1 MRNPP
6 LRILV
11 AGASVVLVALAAVA
25 LGPLGHT
32 LRPRLEAG
40 PVRGPES
47 EPRGEPESEGEGR
60 DDGRLTPADWFW
72 QQRAF
77 PNRGIPEAALA
88 TALERAQFD
97 RAVAAP
103 KPQATTTAALTWQ
116 NAGPFNIGGRV
127 TALAVA
133 PGGSTLY
140 LGAANGGVFKSTN
153 SGVNWTP
160 VFDSW
165 AVYSIGAL
173 AMQPGDP
180 NTVYAGTG
188 EANASVDSYDG
199 AGLFR
204 TTDGGTTWQF
214 LGLEATRRIARI
226 AIDPANTNRI
236 FVAAMGPQFSATPD
250 RGLYL
255 SEDAGATWN
264 RVLALNDSTGICDV
278 VVNPAH
284 SDTVFAAS
292 WERIRKPTYRRAYG
306 AGCGIWRSIDSGHT
320 WLRLQNGLPA
330 PSDSVGRIALAIPAA
345 RPSWV
350 YAQIIA
356 GANLGYR
363 GLGLYRTQNGGA
375 TWSRRDTG
383 TSFTSTFSTFG
394 WYFGDCAADP
404 VDPNKVTILGVTIRR
419 STNGGQ
425 SFSSITGG
433 AHVDEHAL
441 WIDPA
446 NTSHLYMGSDGGF
459 FSSLNAGASWTK
471 SVDLPITQFYAGA
484 VDPSNPARLMGG
496 TQDNN
501 TILTPGAANAWSA
514 ILGGDGFHCLFDPLD
529 PQVLFAEYQNASGGA
544 GLMKSMDGGL
554 GFSAPAGFSSLDR
567 YNWSTPAVMS
577 PQDHNVLL
585 VGSQRVYKSTDNGD
599 TYNAVSGDL
608 TSNPISLLVY
618 GTITTLDISPVNANL
633 YYAGTDDGRVWR
645 STDAGSN
652 WLSIW
657 AGLPVRW
664 VTRITADPVDGN
676 VVYLTLSGF
685 GIDEHV
691 PRVYRS
697 TNRGDTWI
705 PIDSNL
711 PDAPANDI
719 LADPADNYTLYLATD
734 VGVYASRNRGQS
746 WFPLGTGMP
755 VQTIFDL
762 TLHAPSRT
770 LVAATHGRG
779 QWKLDVS
786 QLPTD
791 VAVNPQPAAPQM
803 LRLGLPVP
811 NPSRGAA
818 TLVFEAPAGTRWAQV
833 AVYDAR
839 GRHVRTLLDGAAAPG
854 ARRINWDGRDGAG
867 RRVAAGAYFVRARA
881 GGAERIQR
889 LIRID

>member
-1 MRNPP
+1 MRRFRPRT
-6 LRILV
+6 LLV
-11 AGASVVLVALAAVA
+11 CTGIVLVTAAALVWGPGGR
-25 LGPLGHT
+25 LGGAWLQPGEEEEHESAKPIDGH
-32 LRPRLEAG
+32 
-40 PVRGPES
+40 
-47 EPRGEPESEGEGR
+47 
-60 DDGRLTPADWFW
+60 LTPADWFW

-77 PNRGIPEAALA
+77 PAAGVPEGVLA
-88 TALERAQFD
+88 SALERAQFD
-97 RAVAAP
+97 RAVEAS
-103 KPQATTTAALTWQ
+103 KPQTMTAAALTWQ
-116 NAGPFNIGGRV
+116 DAGPFNIGGRV

-133 PGGSTLY
+133 PGGATVY

-173 AMQPGDP
+173 AMKPGDP
-180 NTVYAGTG
+180 NTVYVGTG

-199 AGLFR
+199 AGVFR
-204 TTDGGTTWQF
+204 TTNGGATWQS
-214 LGLEATRRIARI
+214 LGLEATRRIGRI
-226 AIDPANTNRI
+226 AIDPANSNRI
-236 FVAAMGPQFSATPD
+236 FVAAMGAQFSATPD

-264 RVLALNDSTGICDV
+264 RVLAVNDSTGVCDV
-278 VVNPAH
+278 VINPAH

-292 WERIRKPTYRRAYG
+292 WERIRKANYRRAYG
-306 AGCGIWRSIDSGHT
+306 PGCGIWRSIDSGHT
-320 WLRLQNGLPA
+320 WSRLQNGLPA
-330 PSDSVGRIALAIPAA
+330 PSDSIGRIGLCIPAA

-350 YAQIIA
+350 YAQIIG
-356 GANLGYR
+356 GANLSYAGR
-363 GLGLYRTQNGGA
+363 GLYRTQNGGA
-375 TWSRRDTG
+375 TWTRRDIGSTY
-383 TSFTSTFSTFG
+383 TSAFSTFG

-404 VDPNKVTILGVTIRR
+404 VDPNKVYILGLDIRR

-425 SFSSITGG
+425 SFTSVRGS

-446 NTSHLYMGSDGGF
+446 NTSRLYLGSDGGF
-459 FSSLNAGASWTK
+459 FSSLTGGAPWTK

-514 ILGGDGFHCLFDPLD
+514 ILGGDGFYCLFDPLD
-529 PQVLFAEYQNASGGA
+529 PQTLFAEYQNASGGA
-544 GLMKSMDGGL
+544 GLLKSVTGGL
-554 GFSAPAGFSSLDR
+554 SFFAPAGFSSLDR

-599 TYNAVSGDL
+599 TYTPVSGDL
-608 TSNPISLLVY
+608 TTNPISLLVY
-618 GTITTLDISPVNANL
+618 GTITTLDISAVNPNL

-645 STDAGSN
+645 STSAGSD
-652 WLSIW
+652 WVPVW

-664 VTRITADPVDGN
+664 VTRVTADPVDAN
-676 VVYLTLSGF
+676 VVYVTLSGF
-685 GIDEHV
+685 SIDEHV

-697 TNRGDTWI
+697 ANRGDTWS
-705 PIDSNL
+705 PIDANL

-719 LADPADNYTLYLATD
+719 VVDPAGNYTLFLGTD

-786 QLPTD
+786 GLPTD
-791 VAVNPQPAAPQM
+791 TGGDPDANAAGGV
-803 LRLGLPVP
+803 RLGLPSP
-811 NPSRGAA
+811 NPSRGRAA
-818 TLVFEAPAGTRWAQV
+818 LGLEVPAGARQARV

-839 GRHVRTLLDGAAAPG
+839 GRHVQTLFDGGIAPG
-854 ARRINWDGRDGAG
+854 TRRLEWDGRDRGG
-867 RRVAAGAYFVRARA
+867 RRAAAGIYFVRAQVD
-881 GGAERIQR
+881 GTERIQR
-889 LIRID
+889 LIRVE